1 MKQDIKIRP
10 VFEKLKSKA
19 KESKVNNESEYSFKS
34 ESKSITGRI
43 LGSIRYKL
51 LISFFLPIIFI
62 VILGFSAYSS
72 ASKSIVST
80 FKNSMIN
87 VINSTGNYYDVIM
100 QTVEDKA
107 AQLSVDTNV
116 WNYFSRMYKGEI
128 VEEAEALKKIKN
140 IVSSMAL
147 SDKYIENIAIFTDY
161 GQPVSSY
168 GSFKDKNPFETF
180 KATEEAAYITNNESN
195 MVWSGYHHYMDEQL
209 GINPDSYAV
218 SMSKKYL
225 NKSASHIGYIQLD
238 INRNIVEDTLRSLEL
253 PKGSV
258 VAFISPDG
266 REITGDGLSEES
278 IFVDKKFYEEAMASG
293 IKNSDKTVKFKG
305 KDYIFIYSK
314 IGESGTMVGALVP
327 SAALTNKADS
337 IKSMTLA
344 IVILASLIAGVI
356 GIKVSSG
363 MAKAMKNFNIVLA
376 KAANGDLT
384 ASIYTNRK
392 DEFKILSD
400 SINGMIRNMKNLITK
415 SANVGSTV
423 IKSTKYVTQN
433 SELLLTASK
442 DISTAI
448 SEIQEGITQQASDA
462 EKCLRQTD
470 ELANQI
476 NLVQE
481 HSESIAQIASNT
493 KQVVNNGIGEVDQ
506 LNSATKANIDITN
519 QTIKNIEELETESS
533 EITDIISVINDIAAQ
548 TNLLSLNA
556 SIEAA
561 RAGEA
566 GRGFS
571 VVAEEIRKLSEK
583 SVGAASEI
591 EGIITHITKKTKA
604 TVQTVKQ
611 TETISKTTEEKLQEV
626 VKLFDNINVHVDSL
640 ADKMNQIVEVI
651 EDITK
656 AKNDTLNAIESI
668 SAVAEE
674 TSAASEEVDATAQ
687 QQLESVT
694 KLNAAAQTL
703 RNETTELEN
712 AIKLFK
718 VD

>member
-1 MKQDIKIRP
+1 
-10 VFEKLKSKA
+10 
-19 KESKVNNESEYSFKS
+19 
-34 ESKSITGRI
+34 
-43 LGSIRYKL
+43 
-51 LISFFLPIIFI
+51 
-62 VILGFSAYSS
+62 
-72 ASKSIVST
+72 
-80 FKNSMIN
+80 
-87 VINSTGNYYDVIM
+87 
-100 QTVEDKA
+100 
-107 AQLSVDTNV
+107 
-116 WNYFSRMYKGEI
+116 
-128 VEEAEALKKIKN
+128 
-140 IVSSMAL
+140 
-147 SDKYIENIAIFTDY
+147 
-161 GQPVSSY
+161 
-168 GSFKDKNPFETF
+168 
-180 KATEEAAYITNNESN
+180 
-195 MVWSGYHHYMDEQL
+195 
-209 GINPDSYAV
+209 
-218 SMSKKYL
+218 
-225 NKSASHIGYIQLD
+225 
-238 INRNIVEDTLRSLEL
+238 
-253 PKGSV
+253 
-258 VAFISPDG
+258 
-266 REITGDGLSEES
+266 
-278 IFVDKKFYEEAMASG
+278 
-293 IKNSDKTVKFKG
+293 
-305 KDYIFIYSK
+305 
-314 IGESGTMVGALVP
+314 MVGALVP

-400 SINGMIRNMKNLITK
+400 SINGMISNMKNLITK

-611 TETISKTTEEKLQEV
+611 TETISKTTEERLQEV
-626 VKLFDNINVHVDSL
+626 VKLFNNINVHVDNL
-640 ADKMNQIVEVI
+640 ADKMDQIVEVI
-651 EDITK
+651 KDITK
-656 AKNDTLNAIESI
+656 AKNDTLSAIESI

-687 QQLESVT
+687 QQLEAVT

-703 RNETTELEN
+703 RNETTELES
-712 AIKLFK
+712 A
-718 VD
+718 

>member
-19 KESKVNNESEYSFKS
+19 KKSKVNNESEYSFKS
-34 ESKSITGRI
+34 ENKTITGRI

-62 VILGFSAYSS
+62 VILGFAAYSS

-80 FKNSMIN
+80 FKDSMIN
-87 VINSTGNYYDVIM
+87 VINSTSNYYDVIM
-100 QTVEDKA
+100 QTAEDKA

-128 VEEAEALKKIKN
+128 VEEAEVLKKIKN
-140 IVSSMAL
+140 TVSSMAL

-168 GSFKDKNPFETF
+168 GSFTDKNPFETF
-180 KATEEAAYITNNESN
+180 KKTEEAAYITSSGDN

-209 GINPDSYAV
+209 GINPDSYAI

-225 NKSASHIGYIQLD
+225 NKSANHIGYIQLD

-253 PKGSV
+253 PEGSM

-266 REITGDGLSEES
+266 REITGEGLSEES
-278 IFVDKKFYEEAMASG
+278 LFVDKKFYEEAMASG
-293 IKNSDKTVKFKG
+293 VKSNDKSVNFKG
-305 KDYIFIYSK
+305 KNYMFIYSK
-314 IGESGTMVGALVP
+314 IGESGTMVVALVP
-327 SAALTNKADS
+327 SAALTNKVGS
-337 IKSMTLA
+337 IKTMTLV

-356 GIKVSSG
+356 GIKTSSS
-363 MAKAMKNFNIVLA
+363 MDKAMKDFNIVLA

-400 SINGMIRNMKNLITK
+400 SINGMIGNMKNLVAK

-433 SELLLTASK
+433 SELLLVASK

-448 SEIQEGITQQASDA
+448 SEIQEGITQQASDT
-462 EKCLRQTD
+462 EKCLKQTD

-481 HSESIAQIASNT
+481 HSESIAEIASNT
-493 KQVVNNGIGEVDQ
+493 KQVVNNGIGEVNQ

-519 QTIKNIEELETESS
+519 QTIKDIEELETESS

-561 RAGEA
+561 RAGDA

>member
-1 MKQDIKIRP
+1 MEKDLKIRP
-10 VFEKLKSKA
+10 VFEKLKS
-19 KESKVNNESEYSFKS
+19 NESNIIKKPEYSFQP
-34 ESKSITGRI
+34 ESKTLMGKI

-62 VILGFSAYSS
+62 VILGLAAYSS
-72 ASKSIVST
+72 ASKAIVST
-80 FKNSMIN
+80 FKDSMIN
-87 VINSTGNYYDVIM
+87 VINSTGNYYGVIM
-100 QTVEDKA
+100 QTIEDKA
-107 AQLSVDTNV
+107 TQLSVDTNV
-116 WNYFSRMYKGEI
+116 LNYYSKMYKDEI
-128 VEEAEALKKIKN
+128 VDEADVFKKIKN
-140 IVSSMAL
+140 IVSNMAL

-168 GSFKDKNPFETF
+168 GSFTDKNPFETF
-180 KATEEAAYITNNESN
+180 KTTEESDCIMNSSNN
-195 MVWSGYHHYMDEQL
+195 MVWTGYHNYMDEQL
-209 GINPDSYAV
+209 GINPDSYAISV
-218 SMSKKYL
+218 SKKYL
-225 NKSASHIGYIQLD
+225 NKSASHIGYIQMD
-238 INRNIVEDTLRSLEL
+238 INQNMVSETLRSLEL
-253 PKGSV
+253 PEGSV

-266 REITGDGLSEES
+266 REITGEGVTEEAL
-278 IFVDKKFYEEAMASG
+278 FVDKTFYEYAKSG
-293 IKNSDKTVKFKG
+293 EEKNNNKTVDFKG
-305 KDYIFIYSK
+305 KNYMFIYSK
-314 IGESGTMVGALVP
+314 IGETGAMVGALVP
-327 SAALTNKADS
+327 SAALTNKANS
-337 IKSMTLA
+337 IKLMTVA
-344 IVILASLIAGVI
+344 IVIIASLIAGFI
-356 GIKVSSG
+356 GVTVSSG
-363 MAKAMKNFNIVLA
+363 MDKAMKSFNITLA
-376 KAANGDLT
+376 KAADGDLT
-384 ASIYTNRK
+384 ATIHTNRK

-400 SINGMIRNMKNLITK
+400 SINGMIGNMKNLITK
-415 SANVGSTV
+415 SANVGTTV
-423 IKSTKYVTQN
+423 IRSSKYVTQN
-433 SELLLTASK
+433 SELLLVASK

-448 SEIQEGITQQASDA
+448 SEIQEGITQQALDA

-481 HSESIAQIASNT
+481 HSKSIAQIASNT
-493 KQVVNNGIGEVDQ
+493 KQVVGNGIGEVDQ

-519 QTIKNIEELETESS
+519 RTIKDIEELEAESK
-533 EITDIISVINDIAAQ
+533 EITEIISVINDIAAQ

-591 EGIITHITKKTKA
+591 EGIITHITKKTKN
-604 TVQTVKQ
+604 TVETVKQ
-611 TETISKTTEEKLQEV
+611 TETISKTTEARLQEV
-626 VKLFDNINVHVDSL
+626 VKLFNNINIHVDDL
-640 ADKMNQIVEVI
+640 ADKMDRIV
-651 EDITK
+651 DIITDINK

-703 RNETTELEN
+703 RNETAEL
-712 AIKLFK
+712 AASIKLFK

>member
-1 MKQDIKIRP
+1 
-10 VFEKLKSKA
+10 
-19 KESKVNNESEYSFKS
+19 
-34 ESKSITGRI
+34 
-43 LGSIRYKL
+43 
-51 LISFFLPIIFI
+51 
-62 VILGFSAYSS
+62 
-72 ASKSIVST
+72 
-80 FKNSMIN
+80 
-87 VINSTGNYYDVIM
+87 
-100 QTVEDKA
+100 
-107 AQLSVDTNV
+107 
-116 WNYFSRMYKGEI
+116 
-128 VEEAEALKKIKN
+128 
-140 IVSSMAL
+140 
-147 SDKYIENIAIFTDY
+147 
-161 GQPVSSY
+161 
-168 GSFKDKNPFETF
+168 
-180 KATEEAAYITNNESN
+180 
-195 MVWSGYHHYMDEQL
+195 
-209 GINPDSYAV
+209 
-218 SMSKKYL
+218 
-225 NKSASHIGYIQLD
+225 
-238 INRNIVEDTLRSLEL
+238 EDTLRSLEL

-400 SINGMIRNMKNLITK
+400 SINGMISNMKNLITK

-519 QTIKNIEELETESS
+519 QTIKDIEALESETN

-583 SVGAASEI
+583 SVG
-591 EGIITHITKKTKA
+591 
-604 TVQTVKQ
+604 
-611 TETISKTTEEKLQEV
+611 
-626 VKLFDNINVHVDSL
+626 
-640 ADKMNQIVEVI
+640 
-651 EDITK
+651 
-656 AKNDTLNAIESI
+656 
-668 SAVAEE
+668 
-674 TSAASEEVDATAQ
+674 
-687 QQLESVT
+687 
-694 KLNAAAQTL
+694 
-703 RNETTELEN
+703 
-712 AIKLFK
+712 
-718 VD
+718 